1 MKVLLIYFNTAARAS
16 FPLGLSVLANY
27 IKGKGHTVEVF
38 DTTFYKEFIKNK
50 RDNLREKFG
59 FYKPVENPVGVTYNE
74 EPVEEGLKKKIEDF
88 RPDIVGLSILSA
100 HFHFSRSISR
110 FIKKFFPDIPVI
122 VGGLHP
128 ALAPD
133 ETISDPSVDMICI
146 SEGEYPFAEL
156 LESMESGK
164 DITGIKGIWVKENGK
179 IFKNEIGLLTEMK
192 DLPINDWDFFS
203 PQHLYSPLDGR
214 MYRVGPVEFSRGC
227 PYSCAYCSINF
238 LRDMVRPQTYLRR
251 KSVGQS
257 IKELM
262 YLKNKYNIEMFYFL
276 DETFLSS
283 DIKSLRAFADEYKRN
298 VNVPFFGL
306 THPLSVTDE
315 KVKLLKDMGC
325 YLMTIGIE
333 SGNEEFRKNVLNRN
347 VSTKK
352 IIEAFKTFRKHGV
365 YASAFGMLGLPYETR
380 SMVFETIEVFR
391 KCQPRTYAVGI
402 YKPFLGSHLRKM
414 CIKEGFFDPLN
425 DNYIYPDHESVL
437 NMPKF
442 PKKEIEGL
450 YRTFYLYTRL
460 PYEQFPI
467 LKQAEKDDKVLEELV
482 KECRVKGC

>member
-38 DTTFYKEFIKNK
+38 DTTFYKEFLKNK

-59 FYKPVENPVGVTYNE
+59 FYKKVENPVEIKYNE
-74 EPVEEGLKKKIEDF
+74 KPLEEELKKKIEDF

-164 DITGIKGIWVKENGK
+164 DITGIKGIWVKKNGK

-203 PQHLYSPLDGR
+203 PQHLYSPLDGL

-238 LRDMVRPQTYLRR
+238 LRDMV
-251 KSVGQS
+251 
-257 IKELM
+257 
-262 YLKNKYNIEMFYFL
+262 
-276 DETFLSS
+276 
-283 DIKSLRAFADEYKRN
+283 
-298 VNVPFFGL
+298 
-306 THPLSVTDE
+306 
-315 KVKLLKDMGC
+315 
-325 YLMTIGIE
+325 
-333 SGNEEFRKNVLNRN
+333 
-347 VSTKK
+347 
-352 IIEAFKTFRKHGV
+352 
-365 YASAFGMLGLPYETR
+365 
-380 SMVFETIEVFR
+380 
-391 KCQPRTYAVGI
+391 
-402 YKPFLGSHLRKM
+402 
-414 CIKEGFFDPLN
+414 
-425 DNYIYPDHESVL
+425 
-437 NMPKF
+437 
-442 PKKEIEGL
+442 
-450 YRTFYLYTRL
+450 
-460 PYEQFPI
+460 
-467 LKQAEKDDKVLEELV
+467 
-482 KECRVKGC
+482 